1 MQKIEKSIENI
12 SIKLQFAIAQLY
24 TQLCPN
30 YTDKSQRVFADLL
43 MLFVDKKYCLLKQQN
58 QLRIFEFIIHRFTTL
73 ALASIQAA

>member
-12 SIKLQFAIAQLY
+12 SIKLQFAIAQSN

-43 MLFVDKKYCLLKQQN
+43 MLFVDKKCLLKQQN